1 MKVAILG
8 QGYVGLTLA
17 MGASKVGFEVVGY
30 DTNKQLISNL
40 ALGKTDIPGV
50 DLLTL
55 KDLII
60 NKKYLPTTDFTL
72 TKGAKI
78 LIIAVPTPLDK
89 HRNPD
94 LSFITSISE
103 LIAEKFESDALVINE
118 STSYPGTLRNVIK
131 PIIDKSKLAKFRYVS
146 APERVDP
153 ANENWDLQNTPRVVC
168 GINEEATIQAINFY
182 SKFCNTVH
190 RASSV
195 EVAEASKI
203 FENTFRQ
210 INIALVNE
218 FSNIA
223 SNLDF
228 SAYDAIQSAS
238 TKPFGFM
245 PFYPSIGVG
254 GHCIPIDPSYLSYVS
269 QKFGIETKFIN
280 LANDT
285 NLLMAKNVALRIQK
299 KLGGSLLNKKI
310 QIAGITY
317 KQDVPDMRE
326 APALKLITELKNL
339 GANVS
344 WHDPLIKYYGGEHSE
359 EINKDIDL
367 GLIVSP
373 HSVIDFSIWLNAK
386 IRVFDLS
393 ADTRNYGWPKFL

>member
-1 MKVAILG
+1 M
-8 QGYVGLTLA
+8 GLTLA
-17 MGASKVGFEVVGY
+17 MGASKVGVEVVGY

-50 DLLTL
+50 NLLTL

-72 TKGAKI
+72 TQGAKI

-153 ANENWDLQNTPRVVC
+153 ANENWNLQNTPRVVC

-344 WHDPLIKYYGGEHSE
+344 WHDPLIKYYRGEHSE